1 MLDLS
6 GQLHGVD
13 VDIAVY
19 GVEGGGGLRRRGGE
33 EDWLLGNVQMF
44 RLVSCFVV
52 VVVLATVA
60 IYSGHHSGSL
70 RCDGS

>member
-19 GVEGGGGLRRRGGE
+19 GVEGGGGYGEGGGGGGLASRKRADVPIGVLFCRRC
-33 EDWLLGNVQMF
+33 
-44 RLVSCFVV
+44 CFGD
-52 VVVLATVA
+52 
-60 IYSGHHSGSL
+60 SGHL
-70 RCDGS
+70 QWPPQWQFTL